1 MEAARTF
8 KPSSAVPS
16 LHIAGTNG
24 EGGITESSSCTLFSK
39 ETQNALKREGTA

>member
-24 EGGITESSSCTLFSK
+24 EGGITESSLCTLFSK